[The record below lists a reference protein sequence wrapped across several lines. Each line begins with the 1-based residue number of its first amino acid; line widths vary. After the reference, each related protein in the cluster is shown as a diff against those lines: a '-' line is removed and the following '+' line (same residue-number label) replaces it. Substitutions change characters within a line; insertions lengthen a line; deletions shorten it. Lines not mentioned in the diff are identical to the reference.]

1 MRCLSMTMVGVFFF
15 LAVSATALRAT
26 AAPAEDYIDAQ
37 LCVVRGL
44 QARIGSVADVA
55 DQAAAKLAGGG
66 SIYLAGEP
74 GMVAELLGRAGGLC
88 AAKPIDGTKSLPKLR
103 SGDVVLYSDYGLPHR
118 KANRDWSDL
127 CASGALVVAFAS
139 AKNPI
144 FQKPLPANVRPIPVD
159 IPFDSCLAESAAG
172 ERLIPTATP
181 AIAIAEW
188 AFTAELI
195 GACRRQNRQL
205 AVYLS
210 IFLDEG
216 HRRLK
221 RTRGLLFEPNLHP
234 PAVAREQYAGE
245 FLAKVHDSL
254 TALRSDEV
262 EKIRVAASWLR
273 EASASHRK
281 IVRNFMGHLPPV
293 EAGMP
298 GDVGFFTTIVRPMG
312 AEGAKW
318 IRESL
323 HQGDVYLFLGYQQN
337 EDAMAE
343 AANAL
348 GAKTIFM
355 TSQRPGAAAA
365 AAVQHL
371 YIDPHWPMTDACLDL
386 PGYDVKACPLSCI
399 MDLTCYYAICGE
411 AIHK

>member
-1 MRCLSMTMVGVFFF
+1 MAMVGTF
-15 LAVSATALRAT
+15 LIISATAMRAT
-26 AAPAEDYIDAQ
+26 AAPAEDYLDAQ
-37 LCVVRGL
+37 LHVVRGL
-44 QARIGSVADVA
+44 EARIGSIADAA
-55 DQAAAKLAGGG
+55 DQAAAKLAAGGG
-66 SIYLAGEP
+66 IYLAGEP

-88 AAKPIDGTKSLPKLR
+88 AAKPIAGTKSLSKLR

-118 KANRDWSDL
+118 KANRNWSDL

-144 FQKPLPANVRPIPVD
+144 FEKPLPANVRPIPVE

-216 HRRLK
+216 RHRLN
-221 RTRGLLFEPNLHP
+221 RTRGLLFEPNLRP
-234 PAVAREQYAGE
+234 PAVARGQYARA
-245 FLAKVHDSL
+245 FLAKARDSL
-254 TALRSDEV
+254 TAIRADEI
-262 EKIRVAASWLR
+262 EKIRTAARWLR
-273 EASASHRK
+273 EASASQRK

-298 GDVGFFTTIVRPMG
+298 GDVGFFTTMVRPTG
-312 AEGAKW
+312 DDGVKW
-318 IRESL
+318 IRENL
-323 HQGDVYLFLGYQQN
+323 HEGDVYLFLGYQQN
-337 EDAMAE
+337 EDAMAA
-343 AANAL
+343 AANGL
-348 GAKTIFM
+348 GVRTIFM
-355 TSQRPGAAAA
+355 TSQRPGAAAVA
-365 AAVQHL
+365 NPHHL

-411 AIHK
+411 AIRR